1 MTPTDKMEMQVAE
14 GQDGGA
20 TVVLPPEITSPDA
33 PLEQNDA
40 DEGQEH
46 VDAAPESNQEDQAYA
61 DDPDREAVRAARREE
76 RKLKKQ
82 IHREKAK
89 ESNHLI
95 SALRK
100 QNQAMADRLAALE
113 KKTSG
118 AELAR
123 VDKAIEDAGVQLEYA
138 KMRMSEA
145 VASQDG
151 QAAAQAEEL
160 LYEARRK
167 MEAFQNVKQQAT
179 KQMSQPQQN
188 INVPD
193 PMVQR
198 MAAEWMED
206 NPWYDPNG
214 ENEESQIAQ
223 MIDKRLTAE
232 GYDPSTQEYW
242 DELTYRHQ
250 KYVPPTQNRGYNDAN
265 VRKPRSVMTS
275 SGREATATTKSNE
288 FRLSPQRVAAIKESG
303 NWDNVEKR
311 NAMIRKYAEWDRQNK
326 PRS

>member
-20 TVVLPPEITSPDA
+20 TVVLPPEITSPDTHI
-33 PLEQNDA
+33 EQDDDDGHDDA
-40 DEGQEH
+40 GSAQ
-46 VDAAPESNQEDQAYA
+46 ESNQEDQAYA

-100 QNQAMADRLAALE
+100 QNQAMAERLANLE

-123 VDKAIEDAGVQLEYA
+123 VDKAIEDAAVQVEYA

-160 LYEARRK
+160 LYEYRRK
-167 MEAFQNVKQQAT
+167 LESFQNVKNQAT
-179 KQMSQPQQN
+179 RQMSQPQQN
-188 INVPD
+188 IDIPD

-198 MAAEWMED
+198 MAADWMED
-206 NPWYDPNG
+206 NPWYDPRG
-214 ENEESQIAQ
+214 SNEESQIAQ
-223 MIDKRLTAE
+223 MIDKRLTEE

-250 KYVPPTQNRGYNDAN
+250 KYVPPKQNSGYNDTN
-265 VRKPRSVMTS
+265 VKKPRSVMTS

-303 NWDNVEKR
+303 KWDNVNER

-326 PRS
+326 PRG